1 MFREDGIW
9 NYSTMLVREDL
20 GVLMLGAREAV
31 YALDMDDVSNKTAGV
46 RSRLGST
53 GSIP

>member
-1 MFREDGIW
+1 MFREEGIW
-9 NYSTMLVREDL
+9 NYSTMLMREDL

-31 YALDMDDVSNKTAGV
+31 YALDMNDVSTKTAGV
-46 RSRLGST
+46 TSWLGST